1 MNLTGFIWTNWRR
14 SLLAWSP
21 THRPAIL
28 SFLGN
33 IQITASNIVCFKF
46 SWRLF
51 QLETFFA
58 RYRIVFTIAISM
70 WVLKELLCRVR
81 WQQRYSTKIFL
92 FVRQDCY
99 ASILS
104 YCHGYGTWQSQLQ
117 SGGDSEKVTGDL
129 NECTRKNVFNPM
141 TFSVLKQKLSRVT
154 AHNPLAL
161 FIYFPISSWTST
173 LK

>member
-21 THRPAIL
+21 THRLAIL

-33 IQITASNIVCFKF
+33 IQITASNIMCFKF

-70 WVLKELLCRVR
+70 WVLKELYAELGDNRGIQPR
-81 WQQRYSTKIFL
+81 SSSL
-92 FVRQDCY
+92 FVKTVMHQYSAIVMDTALDSRSFSPGGTRKRWLVTLTNAQERMY
-99 ASILS
+99 SIL
-104 YCHGYGTWQSQLQ
+104 WRL
-117 SGGDSEKVTGDL
+117 VFW
-129 NECTRKNVFNPM
+129 NKNFQESLP
-141 TFSVLKQKLSRVT
+141 T
-154 AHNPLAL
+154 AC
-161 FIYFPISSWTST
+161 
-173 LK
+173 

>member
-58 RYRIVFTIAISM
+58 RYRTVFTSAISM
-70 WVLKELLCRVR
+70 RVLKVLWCRVR

-92 FVRQDCY
+92 FVRLLCINTQLLSWIRHLTVA
-99 ASILS
+99 ASVR
-104 YCHGYGTWQSQLQ
+104 
-117 SGGDSEKVTGDL
+117 GDSEKVTGDL
-129 NECTRKNVFNPM
+129 DECTRENVFNPM

-154 AHNPLAL
+154 AHSPLAL